1 MTRSKGIVL
10 LLTARGALGLVAT
23 TLGRAIFQGQTP
35 GLGSFAAIHFVGFL
49 FLSPLSSPNTLLAA
63 GIRRYHPVKAFLY
76 STAGPDREVRGDSVP
91 VRCDV
96 RVLRRRALIRMTQR
110 RHRIR

>member
-1 MTRSKGIVL
+1 MTRSKGIAL
-10 LLTARGALGLVAT
+10 LLTALGALGLVAT

-76 STAGPDREVRGDSVP
+76 STAGLTVKYAGILYLFDATSVFFGAGP
-91 VRCDV
+91 
-96 RVLRRRALIRMTQR
+96 
-110 RHRIR
+110 